1 MNVEM
6 ENRLFSSSSHNE
18 WQNEPLHLI
27 ADDAGGSNL
36 KACFCV
42 RGDARSEKGRMMATV
57 RWRIAAGA
65 MAGIA
70 GLALG
75 ACDADLPNNRATSV
89 EATSTATPVS
99 ADGKEIAKQETVN
112 ARARQLPEASL
123 AAPSSED
130 PVLAV
135 EGEGL
140 RLFNAKTT
148 SATPIPFGRPQAE
161 VLATLERVRGSAG
174 KGVNK
179 DCGAGPVEYAN
190 WPDGLS
196 LVFQRNR
203 FVGWGLDARAAG
215 ALSTASSVGPGS
227 TRKQLETAYADVRVS
242 RTSLGEEFNAGG
254 FSGLIDGSK
263 SSSKITDMWA
273 GISCVAR

>member
-18 WQNEPLHLI
+18 WRNEPLHLI
-27 ADDAGGSNL
+27 ADDAGGRNL
-36 KACFCV
+36 KACSCV
-42 RGDARSEKGRMMATV
+42 HGDARSKNGRMMAML
-57 RWRIAAGA
+57 RWRIVAGA

-75 ACDADLPNNRATSV
+75 ACDADLPNNRASSV

-99 ADGKEIAKQETVN
+99 GDGREMAKQETVN
-112 ARARQLPEASL
+112 AHARQLPEASVEQ
-123 AAPSSED
+123 PSSED

-161 VLATLERVRGSAG
+161 VLATLERLRGSAG

-203 FVGWGLDARAAG
+203 FVGWGLGRACG
-215 ALSTASSVGPGS
+215 GGLVH
-227 TRKQLETAYADVRVS
+227 RQQCWS
-242 RTSLGEEFNAGG
+242 RF
-254 FSGLIDGSK
+254 DP
-263 SSSKITDMWA
+263 
-273 GISCVAR
+273 